1 MNDLSS
7 QEIETTLTDRINLY
21 NLLARLYRLEVDP
34 ELLEEMQ
41 TLKLG
46 SPEGDNLLL
55 QGYRLMLSYL
65 LQTSETSLVE
75 LAADYTRIFIA
86 PDRNGAYPYESVY
99 TSKERLLMQDARD
112 QVLDIY
118 RRAGLQRSDEFNEP
132 EDHLAFELEYMAFE
146 AENQLAANQ
155 NSVWQAASEAV
166 VRQEDFLKS
175 HLLNWVPAFAS
186 DVTRL
191 AKTSFYSGLAQMTI
205 GFLELDQKNLEEYI
219 S

>member
-7 QEIETTLTDRINLY
+7 REIETSLKDRINLY

-41 TLKLG
+41 TMNLG

-55 QGYRLMLSYL
+55 QGYRLMRGYL

-118 RRAGLQRSDEFNEP
+118 RQAGLQCSDEFNEP

-146 AENQLAANQ
+146 AENQLVAYQ
-155 NSVWQAASEAV
+155 NGNWQAASEAGA
-166 VRQEDFLKS
+166 RQKDFLEA

-191 AKTSFYSGLAQMTI
+191 AKTAFYSGQAQMTV
-205 GFLELDQKNLEEYI
+205 GFLELDKLFLDSN
-219 S
+219 